1 MGMIAKEYS
10 TNIDTYNPRNYFE
23 KWYSE
28 VWHRRVGMKSID
40 PAVLEPIL
48 IEELKQAGGILR
60 SDWTG
65 DVVRDCSGKFK
76 VSFKNEKDYT
86 MFILRWS

>member
-1 MGMIAKEYS
+1 MISKEYS

-28 VWHRRVGMKSID
+28 VWHRRIGMKSVD
-40 PAVLEPIL
+40 PDVLRPIL
-48 IEELKQAGGILR
+48 IEEFKQSGGILR
-60 SDWTG
+60 HGS
-65 DVVRDCSGKFK
+65 SKFK
-76 VSFKNEKDYT
+76 VAFENEKDYT